1 MADPLRGGRPLLRV
15 TSLTKDFPGLRALDD
30 VSLDVH
36 GGEVVA
42 VIGHNGSGKS
52 TLVKVLSGLY
62 DADGGTVSLPGDEPA
77 ELHFIHQDLALVGEL
92 TAVENLAL
100 VHGGG
105 LRPHH
110 GAAER
115 DRARELVGRFGE
127 AFDVA
132 VPIGTLTPGQRAIVA
147 IARALDGWAHPRHV
161 LVLDEPTESLHSSE
175 VTVLFDAVR
184 RLAADGAGIVFISH
198 RLDEVLAL
206 ADRVVVLRDGGVVA
220 DEPVGGLDHD
230 RLVELITGATPAEIA
245 AVPARPIGSS
255 KPVLS
260 VRGLRGGAV
269 AGLDLD
275 LHLGEIVGV
284 AGVLGS
290 GREAV
295 PSLLFGAVPATAER
309 FNVGGVAVARATPA
323 ASIRHG
329 VAFVPGDRARLG
341 STAPMTA
348 RENLT
353 LPQLR
358 TVRGRAGSISARRER
373 AETEHQ
379 LAAYDVRPP
388 RAEQRFDRFSGG
400 NQQKIVMARWLR
412 DDPRVLL
419 LDEPTQGVDIG
430 AKATIYDAIEAAAA
444 RGTAVLVSS
453 SDTKELLRICHRVIV
468 LRDGRAAAELAGDDL
483 TEHHLLVEGYGLD
496 SSPKQGNP

>member
-1 MADPLRGGRPLLRV
+1 MPDAAPGGRPLLRV
-15 TSLTKDFPGLRALDD
+15 TSLIKDFPGLRALDD

-62 DADGGTVSLPGDEPA
+62 SADAGTVTLPGDEPA
-77 ELHFIHQDLALVGEL
+77 ELHFIHQDLALVGEM
-92 TAVENLAL
+92 TAVENLEL
-100 VHGGG
+100 VRPAG
-105 LRPHH
+105 LRPHR
-110 GAAER
+110 GPAER
-115 DRARELVGRFGE
+115 ERARELVGRFGE
-127 AFDVA
+127 AFAVDVP
-132 VPIGTLTPGQRAIVA
+132 VEGLSPGQRAIVA
-147 IARALDGWAHPRHV
+147 IARALDGWAHPRNV

-175 VTVLFDAVR
+175 VEVLFEAVR

-206 ADRVVVLRDGGVVA
+206 ADRVVVLRDGVVVA
-220 DEPVGGLDHD
+220 DESAADLDHD
-230 RLVELITGATPAEIA
+230 RLVELITGATPAEIE
-245 AVPARPIGSS
+245 ARPATAARDCE
-255 KPVLS
+255 PVLS
-260 VRGLRGGAV
+260 VRGLRGEAV

-275 LHLGEIVGV
+275 LRPGEVVGV

-295 PSLLFGAVPATAER
+295 PSLLFGAVAATAQR
-309 FNVGGVAVARATPA
+309 FTVAGEDVAGATPA
-323 ASIRHG
+323 ASIRRG
-329 VAFVPGDRARLG
+329 VAYVPGDRARYG
-341 STAPMTA
+341 STAPMSA

-358 TVRGRAGSISARRER
+358 TVRGRVGAISARRER
-373 AETEHQ
+373 AETQRQ
-379 LAAYDVRPP
+379 LVAYDVRPP

-400 NQQKIVMARWLR
+400 NQQKIVLARWLR
-412 DDPRVLL
+412 DDPLVLL

-430 AKATIYDAIEAAAA
+430 AKSTIYEAIERAAAS
-444 RGTAVLVSS
+444 GTAVLVSS

-468 LRDGRAAAELAGDDL
+468 MRDGRPAVELHGDAL
-483 TEHHLLVEGYGLD
+483 TEHRLLVEAYGLD
-496 SSPKQGNP
+496 NQTKQGTP